1 MAKQRSTR
9 GTQAVQALEGAGVP
23 FTLHPYEP
31 DPAEDG
37 YGLAAAR
44 ALGVDPGRVFKTLIV
59 SLAPEPGERPAELRE
74 RRPVAGGGL
83 VVALVPVDKQLDL
96 KALARA
102 AGAKSASLADP
113 ALAERI
119 TGYVVGGI
127 SPLGQRHALRTFV
140 DDVVVGR
147 DGAMDRIYF
156 SAGRRGLQ
164 IEVAARDLLEMIDA
178 KTAPLARN

>member
-1 MAKQRSTR
+1 MAKKRSTR
-9 GTQAVQALEGAGVP
+9 GTQAVQALERAGVP

-31 DPAEDG
+31 DPGEDG

-44 ALGVDPGRVFKTLIV
+44 ALGVDPGRVFKTLIA
-59 SLAPEPGERPAELRE
+59 SLARAPGERAA
-74 RRPVAGGGL
+74 VNATL
-83 VVALVPVDKQLDL
+83 VVAMVPVDQQLDL

-127 SPLGQRHALRTFV
+127 SPIGQRQALRSFV
-140 DDVVVGR
+140 DDVVIGR

-164 IEVAARDLLEMIDA
+164 IEVAVGDLLELIDA